1 MPRRHAAIKTTLALG
16 VAAATLT
23 AHHGASAQDAIDEI
37 VVTARRTEESV
48 QSVPVAVTALTDEQ
62 MDVQQIENIGDLA
75 MTVPN
80 LSATGG
86 PQGAT
91 DANFFIRGVGQ
102 FDFIVTSD
110 PGVGV
115 YVDGVYLGRTVGALV
130 DTGAV
135 QRIEVLKGPQGT
147 LFGRNTIGGAIN
159 VTTKAPEIGAF
170 SGEAELTIGSRDRVD
185 FEGGVNLPLG
195 DRAALLVYGQ
205 ARAQDGWRDR
215 DGEVFGVQLD
225 GASFGDI
232 ERESLNGSFL
242 LEASDTLSIT
252 LRADWT
258 EDSGSPRP
266 QLLAGGVEGFGP
278 PGQPPTIPFGIN
290 APFPLDDDRTIQG
303 NRAVSEAEVWG
314 TSATIEADLGAATL
328 RSITA
333 YRELNAFS
341 VTDNDAT
348 PFAIYDQTSGV
359 EQSQFSQELQVF
371 GGLMEDRLS
380 YLAGVYYFE
389 EDADQ
394 FQTLCLGGLNIP
406 GDLRCGFSFQGN
418 DQSVE
423 NFAVFGE
430 VDFEIF
436 EDVSLI
442 LGGRYT
448 DETKDILANQ
458 RLDFTFLQTVGA
470 PPPFA
475 PPGTP
480 PSPPSAGP
488 LGYVLPTLDGVEQSL
503 DFEEFTPRIGL
514 NWQASSELF
523 VFANYSEGYRSG
535 GFNGRVFVPT
545 DTIPTFEADTNT
557 SYELGFKSDWLERRL
572 RVNGTAFFTKYED
585 IQQTV
590 TDPQLQFFVANAA
603 EAELKGFEL
612 EVTAVPIEG
621 ALVNVAIGVTESEF
635 TEVTPALVP
644 ARVNVGNELAFT
656 PDFSMSVG
664 AAYDFDLGTAGGLLA
679 RADYNY
685 MGDHFFSP
693 ANQPL
698 EFQDGY
704 GLLNLTFVY
713 SPANEAYEFSVFGT
727 NVTDE
732 EYNTFG
738 QDARFNQG
746 VAFVYP
752 ARPAEWGASI
762 SVDF

>member
-1 MPRRHAAIKTTLALG
+1 MTAKRTILALG
-16 VAAATLT
+16 AAVAALT
-23 AHHGASAQDAIDEI
+23 TGLEAKAQDAIDEI
-37 VVTARRTEESV
+37 VVTARRVEESV
-48 QSVPVAVTALTDEQ
+48 QSTPVSVTALTDEQ
-62 MDVQQIENIGDLA
+62 MDVQQIETVTDLA
-75 MTVPN
+75 ATVPN

-159 VTTKAPEIGAF
+159 VTTKAPQIGEF
-170 SGEAELTIGSRDRVD
+170 IGEAELTIGARDRVD
-185 FEGGVNLPLG
+185 VEAGVNIPLG
-195 DRAALLVYGQ
+195 DRAAARIFGQ
-205 ARAQDGWRDR
+205 ARKQEGWAERVDA
-215 DGEVFGVQLD
+215 FGVPGD
-225 GASFGDI
+225 GATFGDI
-232 ERESLNGSFL
+232 ERESLNGSL
-242 LEASDTLSIT
+242 LFEPSETVSVT

-266 QLLAGGVEGFGP
+266 QLLAEGIEGFGM
-278 PGQPPTIPFGIN
+278 PGAPPTIPPGIN
-290 APFPLDDDRTIQG
+290 APFATLDDDETIQG
-303 NRAVSEAEVWG
+303 GKAVSEAEVWG
-314 TSATIEADLGAATL
+314 TSATIEADLGQVTL

-341 VTDNDAT
+341 ITDNDGT
-348 PFAIYDQTSGV
+348 PFKIYDQTSDA
-359 EQSQFSQELQVF
+359 EQSQFSQELQLF
-371 GGLMEDRLS
+371 GSLMEDRIS
-380 YLAGVYYFE
+380 YLVGAYYFG
-389 EDADQ
+389 EDARQ
-394 FQTLCLGGLNIP
+394 AQELCLTSLGIP
-406 GDLRCGFSFQGN
+406 GDDRCGFSFQDN
-418 DQSVE
+418 DQEVE
-423 NFAVFGE
+423 SYSLFGE
-430 VDFEIF
+430 VDF
-436 EDVSLI
+436 DLTDRLTLT

-448 DETKDILANQ
+448 DESKDIVANQ

-470 PPPFA
+470 PAPFA
-475 PPGTP
+475 PPTVP
-480 PSPPSAGP
+480 FPSFEPAF
-488 LGYVLPTLDGVEQSL
+488 YTLPTLNGVEQGL
-503 DFEEFTPRIGL
+503 DFEEFNPKIGVSF
-514 NWQASSELF
+514 QATDDLF
-523 VFANYSEGYRSG
+523 LYANYAEGFRSG

-545 DTIPTFEADTNT
+545 DTIPTFDADTNE
-557 SYELGFKSDWLERRL
+557 SYEAGFKSDLLDRRL
-572 RVNGTAFFTKYED
+572 RLNGSAFFTKYQD

-590 TDPQLQFFVANAA
+590 TDPVLQFFVANAA
-603 EAELKGFEL
+603 EAELYGFEL
-612 EVTAVPIEG
+612 EVTAVPIEN
-621 ALVNVAIGVTESEF
+621 ALINVAIGVTESEF
-635 TEVTPALVP
+635 TEVDPALIP

-656 PDFSMSVG
+656 PNFSSAIG
-664 AAYDFDLGTAGGLLA
+664 ASYDFDLGPNGSLLA

-704 GLLNLTFVY
+704 GLLNLTLVY
-713 SPANEAYEFSVFGT
+713 SPQSEAYEVSVFGT